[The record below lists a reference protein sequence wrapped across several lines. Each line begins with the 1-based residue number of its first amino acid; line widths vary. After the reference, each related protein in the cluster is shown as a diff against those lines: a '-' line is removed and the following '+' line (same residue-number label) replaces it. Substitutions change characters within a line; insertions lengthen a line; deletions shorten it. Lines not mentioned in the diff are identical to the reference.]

1 MNLTNHEISQ
11 SVKDALDR
19 KNMNI
24 AQCCEAFNG
33 HYKKE
38 IKARKMKPLNKDFV
52 SRVTRNAFKVPSQR
66 ILKLCEFLE
75 VAVDPAARQD
85 QLHILTSQIRQFE
98 SQSASDAGFERRYSN
113 LRRFLAGLN
122 LEQMFDDR

>member
-1 MNLTNHEISQ
+1 MNLTNREISQ

-24 AQCCEAFNG
+24 AQCCEAFNV

-75 VAVDPAARQD
+75 ISATADRQD
-85 QLHILTSQIRQFE
+85 QLHLLTSQIRQFE
-98 SQSASDAGFERRYSN
+98 NQSASDAGFERRYSN
-113 LRRFLAGLN
+113 LRRFLTGLN